1 MDSRAKM
8 NESDESGEA
17 DEGALSLRRPNGRTD
32 AAAVVAA
39 KQSKGEGSA
48 DEVIDRRPNS
58 ISNINIGNEGGRLG
72 LRHSSKLISY
82 WVC

>member
-1 MDSRAKM
+1 MRKR
-8 NESDESGEA
+8 GREA

-48 DEVIDRRPNS
+48 EEVIDRRPNS
-58 ISNINIGNEGGRLG
+58 ISNINIGNEGGSETGGTPSFIKINLILG
-72 LRHSSKLISY
+72 VMRTDF
-82 WVC
+82 